1 MKRTL
6 VVVVKSRH
14 HAKDLILVKILH
26 GFSHVSSHV
35 LERVHASVPGCSNIE
50 SIYYYRGKILGNLMA
65 ISAGFWTDIYPLDG
79 DILLSHNEA
88 LYFTRYG
95 YAVTWLL

>member
-1 MKRTL
+1 MSAVMFWNVCML
-6 VVVVKSRH
+6 LSPVVQ
-14 HAKDLILVKILH
+14 IM
-26 GFSHVSSHV
+26 
-35 LERVHASVPGCSNIE
+35 NQ
-50 SIYYYRGKILGNLMA
+50 YYRGKILRNLMA